1 VRSAPVPLVFAGA
14 LAFVLG
20 LAAVPAPAHAE
31 AWMGATMGAGVEAA
45 SRRGDAPTPLGSWG
59 VTFGWIPSRG
69 RFGIGVAG
77 ALLGRTSELFESHA
91 AVHSDLMLRFASG
104 DRRVRGGLG
113 LGLRMITLTPAEQ
126 PPRTLLGADLA
137 HAELATH
144 LHRWDDEIGLVLDGF
159 ASFTIGCYRGR
170 LEEADLRDSPATT
183 VGCADTLAST
193 FVVGV
198 GLAMATRRR

>member
-1 VRSAPVPLVFAGA
+1 MRPAPVPIVPVVALA
-14 LAFVLG
+14 LAF
-20 LAAVPAPAHAE
+20 AAAPAPARAE
-31 AWMGATMGAGVEAA
+31 GWMGATMGAGVEAM

-59 VTFGWIPSRG
+59 VTFAWLPSRG
-69 RFGIGVAG
+69 RFGLGLSA

-104 DRRVRGGLG
+104 DRRLRGGLG
-113 LGLRMITLTPAEQ
+113 LGLRTITLSPAEG
-126 PPRTLLGADLA
+126 PSRLLLGADLA

-144 LHRWDDEIGLVLDGF
+144 LHRWDGEIALLLDGF

-170 LEEADLRDSPATT
+170 LAEADLRDSPATT

-198 GLAMATRRR
+198 GLGLESRRR